1 MLYGTPGP
9 ARIGPPELSRFFELI
24 KVEHLQSVI
33 RIADQIPEPV
43 NIKERFSNGL
53 LASYIHHVDM
63 KWRAHC
69 CCAFVVSAK
78 VADSR
83 SYWRRSTLSTVS
95 TLLAKVDTVYCID
108 PTGTSRSHS
117 FWSWSCTSYECS
129 RIFRFRIWYHHRWEV
144 QSFPNENPRILCQ
157 LTDVIVEIFCC
168 VSVLRV
174 EETSALA
181 AQL

>member
-1 MLYGTPGP
+1 MPSSWILIISNSVETCMLYGTPGP

-24 KVEHLQSVI
+24 KVEHLQLVI

-95 TLLAKVDTVYCID
+95 ILLAKVDTVYCID
-108 PTGTSRSHS
+108 LTGEGRHCLLYRSYWH
-117 FWSWSCTSYECS
+117 F
-129 RIFRFRIWYHHRWEV
+129 
-144 QSFPNENPRILCQ
+144 SFPFFLKLKLHI
-157 LTDVIVEIFCC
+157 I
-168 VSVLRV
+168 
-174 EETSALA
+174 
-181 AQL
+181 